1 MTFKMPHFTNKNAQ
15 TKEEKLILELSK
27 DLIDTM
33 KGFINLNKM
42 TTIDQELFVV
52 LRDGSLAYAAQI
64 LEMLGGMLQDKKDIP
79 RFVEEARDIFDCY
92 LKQLQ
97 EKFV

>member
-1 MTFKMPHFTNKNAQ
+1 MTFKMPHFTKKNAH

-33 KGFINLNKM
+33 KVFINLNKM
-42 TTIDQELFVV
+42 TSIDQEIFVV
-52 LRDGSLAYAAQI
+52 LRDGSLAYAAQV
-64 LEMLGGMLQDKKDIP
+64 LEFLAGLLQNKKDVP
-79 RFVEEARDIFDCY
+79 LLVEEAKDIFDCY

-97 EKFV
+97 EKFI